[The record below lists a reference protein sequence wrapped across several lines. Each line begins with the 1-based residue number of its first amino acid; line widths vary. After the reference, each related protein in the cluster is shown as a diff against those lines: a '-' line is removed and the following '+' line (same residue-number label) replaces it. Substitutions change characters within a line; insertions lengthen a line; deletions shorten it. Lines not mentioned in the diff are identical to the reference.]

1 MFAPEWLDDW
11 PDQDHRSRLVFIVHD
26 IPRSEILGH
35 FAFARPLPFAP
46 TLTLPRKRGRVRVG
60 AAGEGAGGRFSS

>member
-1 MFAPEWLDDW
+1 
-11 PDQDHRSRLVFIVHD
+11 VFIVHD

-35 FAFARPLPFAP
+35 FAFARPLPFP
-46 TLTLPRKRGRVRVG
+46 PPRPPPFPPPLAGEGREG

>member
-26 IPRSEILGH
+26 IPRSEILEH
-35 FAFARPLPFAP
+35 FAFARPLPFP
-46 TLTLPRKRGRVRVG
+46 PPRPHPNPPPQ
-60 AAGEGAGGRFSS
+60 AGEG